1 MTEHFK
7 SVLVSDEM
15 PARLRR
21 NGERKDFVA
30 GGILLAAIL
39 LFVGTGSTAISSI
52 LQSATGNGQH
62 TNNILGMAVILNVAI
77 ILFGWRRYRDLE
89 IEVELHAAAE
99 QRARQLANTNPLT
112 GFYNR
117 RSIAHTASRM
127 IEKAMN
133 TDKSVAVFMLDL
145 DQYKTVN
152 DVYDHAAGDAVLQ
165 VAAERIKSIM
175 PASTLKA
182 RLGGDEFVC
191 VFLFDLLE
199 VGIVETL
206 AEKIVQSMA
215 QPINTEQVHVS
226 VSTSLGLAKLE
237 DGAETI
243 DALMRRA
250 NIAMYSA
257 KDQSRNCYAW
267 FSAAMERELH
277 ARNALEQGIR
287 GGIPAGEF
295 EPYFEQQVDLVT
307 GDLIGFEMLARW
319 RSPIHGVVSPEIFIP
334 IAEESGLIADLSMA
348 VMRSALDEARYWDPS
363 LTLSVNISPAQLKD
377 TWLAQKIVKLL
388 VETGYPAHRLEIEIT
403 ESSLFE
409 NLGLAKSIIGSL
421 KNQGIQISLDDFGT
435 GYSSLAHLRALPF
448 DCIKIDRS
456 FVSSMN
462 ANSDSIAIVGAIL
475 RLGESLNMPI
485 TAEGIEDE
493 ATVQQLIALGCA
505 KGQGYHY
512 GRPLTIAQTR
522 VLLGERGLMGNAPA
536 LPEDDDMVSVIG
548 TRDYAG
554 FLRRAG

>member
-1 MTEHFK
+1 
-7 SVLVSDEM
+7 
-15 PARLRR
+15 
-21 NGERKDFVA
+21 
-30 GGILLAAIL
+30 
-39 LFVGTGSTAISSI
+39 
-52 LQSATGNGQH
+52 
-62 TNNILGMAVILNVAI
+62 
-77 ILFGWRRYRDLE
+77 
-89 IEVELHAAAE
+89 
-99 QRARQLANTNPLT
+99 
-112 GFYNR
+112 
-117 RSIAHTASRM
+117 
-127 IEKAMN
+127 
-133 TDKSVAVFMLDL
+133 
-145 DQYKTVN
+145 
-152 DVYDHAAGDAVLQ
+152 
-165 VAAERIKSIM
+165 
-175 PASTLKA
+175 
-182 RLGGDEFVC
+182 
-191 VFLFDLLE
+191 
-199 VGIVETL
+199 
-206 AEKIVQSMA
+206 
-215 QPINTEQVHVS
+215 
-226 VSTSLGLAKLE
+226 
-237 DGAETI
+237 
-243 DALMRRA
+243 MRRA

-257 KDQSRNCYAW
+257 KDQGRNCYAW

-363 LTLSVNISPAQLKD
+363 LTLSVNISPTQLKD
-377 TWLAQKIVKLL
+377 PWLAQKIVKLL